1 MRPWAAIAALACACT
16 VGPKYE
22 RPQLDIP
29 KDWRTGPGEQ
39 QSLANVKWW
48 ELFHDGALQALVR
61 DGLVR
66 NTDLRIAAARVEEF
80 RGLLAVARSGQI
92 PQVTLAGSVA
102 RQKVSA
108 LSSPS
113 GTSVVG
119 NAFDVSGQISY
130 QADFWGQYRLAA
142 EEARANLLATEEAR
156 RNVVV
161 SVVSG
166 VAQGYFQLRELDLE
180 LDITRRTVASFQDS
194 LRLTRIRYEGNV
206 ASELDVRQAE
216 TALYTAT
223 AQVPQLELQ
232 IAQQEDALSVLAGR
246 NPGPIERGLPLTE
259 QKPPPQV
266 PAGLPSQLLERRPD
280 VRQAE
285 QQLAS
290 AYAAVGVA
298 TAQFFP
304 QFTLTGSGGFASA
317 AASTLLT
324 GPALAW
330 QALASL
336 AQPLFTGG
344 RLRGNLHAAEAR
356 RLEAEIAFGAA
367 LQRALADVND
377 SLVAYRKA
385 SEELVAE
392 SSLVQSS
399 AAAVKLANA
408 RYTAGVSTY
417 LEVLDAER
425 QLFSAQLSQARTQGL
440 VLTSLVRLYAAL
452 GGGWDPGPV
461 ASGGS

>member
-1 MRPWAAIAALACACT
+1 LAIAALACACT
-16 VGPKYE
+16 VGPKYG
-22 RPQLDIP
+22 RPQLDVP
-29 KDWRTGPGEQ
+29 KEWRTGPAEQ
-39 QSLANVKWW
+39 QSLANVSWW
-48 ELFHDGALQALVR
+48 DLFQDPALRALVR
-61 DGLVR
+61 DGLQR
-66 NTDLRIAAARVEEF
+66 NNDLRLAAARVEEF
-80 RGLLAVARSGQI
+80 RGLLAVARSGQF

-102 RQKVSA
+102 RARVPASQ
-108 LSSPS
+108 SPTGAPVT
-113 GTSVVG
+113 GT
-119 NAFDVSGQISY
+119 AFDLSGQISY

-142 EEARANLLATEEAR
+142 EQARANLLATEEAR

-166 VAQGYFQLRELDLE
+166 VAQGYFALRELDLE
-180 LDITRRTVASFQDS
+180 LEITRRTVASFQDS
-194 LRLTRIRYEGNV
+194 LRLTRIRFQGNV

-246 NPGPIERGLPLTE
+246 NPGPIDRGLALTE
-259 QKPPPQV
+259 QHPPPQV

-285 QQLAS
+285 QQLVA
-290 AYAAVGVA
+290 AYAEVGIA

-304 QFTLTGSGGFASA
+304 QFNLTGSGGVASTA
-317 AASTLLT
+317 LSTLLT

-330 QALASL
+330 QALAAV

-356 RLEAEIAFGAA
+356 KTEAEIAFGAA
-367 LQRALADVND
+367 LQRALSDVND
-377 SLVAYRKA
+377 ALVAYRK
-385 SEELVAE
+385 SDEELAAE
-392 SSLVQSS
+392 NQLVDAS
-399 AAAVKLANA
+399 AAAVRLANA

-425 QLFSAQLSQARTQGL
+425 QLFNAELARARTQGL
-440 VLTSLVRLYAAL
+440 LLASLVRVYAAL
-452 GGGWDPGPV
+452 GGGWNP
-461 ASGGS
+461 